1 MDYSMAVAAI
11 FGLAPAVVLMYFVLK
26 KYTYPAV
33 ERPFFSDPTLFGLFA
48 VGLVVGTVMYVV
60 YTYFGGATII
70 TAIAFA
76 LIYELI
82 KMIILNMKRFQ
93 GKSDTVFYGYGL
105 GLGMGA
111 TLAFGMV
118 FYISQAGMDTASWVI
133 LAVMSITTV
142 LLHSATG
149 TTIGEGV
156 TRNRPWEFF
165 FQALLVDMIVQLIMV
180 PVYTI
185 DVGSSVSWL
194 SYVALGSALLVTIV
208 YFYRMH
214 FIKLPEIVRYVL
226 RSEKK
231 KKTVE

>member
-1 MDYSMAVAAI
+1 MAIAAV
-11 FGLAPAVVLMYFVLK
+11 FGLAPAVILMYFVLK

-48 VGLVVGTVMYVV
+48 VGLVVGTVLFVV
-60 YTYFGGATII
+60 YSYFDRASII
-70 TAIAFA
+70 TAVAFA
-76 LIYELI
+76 MIFELI
-82 KMIILNMKRFQ
+82 KMVILNMKRFQ

-118 FYISQAGMDTASWVI
+118 FYITRAGDMDAASWVI
-133 LAVMSITTV
+133 LAIISLTFVF
-142 LLHSATG
+142 LHSATG

-156 TRNRPWEFF
+156 TRNRTWEFF
-165 FQALLVDMIVQLIMV
+165 FQALLVDLMVQLIML
-180 PVYTI
+180 PVFAL
-185 DVGSSVSWL
+185 DVESSSYWL
-194 SYVALGSALLVTIV
+194 AYVALGGALLISIV
-208 YFYRMH
+208 YFYRVH
-214 FIKLPEIVRYVL
+214 FVKLPEIVRYVL

>member
-1 MDYSMAVAAI
+1 MAIAAI
-11 FGLAPAVVLMYFVLK
+11 FGLAPAVALMYFVLK
-26 KYTYPAV
+26 NYTYPKV

-48 VGLVVGTVMYVV
+48 VGLVVGTVLFVV
-60 YTYFGGATII
+60 YSYFDRASII
-70 TAIAFA
+70 TAVAFA
-76 LIYELI
+76 MIFELI
-82 KMIILNMKRFQ
+82 KMVILNMKRFQ
-93 GKSDTVFYGYGL
+93 SKSDTVFYGYGL

-118 FYISQAGMDTASWVI
+118 FYITRAGDMDTASWII
-133 LAVMSITTV
+133 LAIISLTFVF
-142 LLHSATG
+142 LHSATG

-156 TRNRPWEFF
+156 TRNRTWEFF
-165 FQALLVDMIVQLIMV
+165 FQALLVDLMVQLIML
-180 PVYTI
+180 PVFAL
-185 DVGSSVSWL
+185 DVESSSYWL
-194 SYVALGSALLVTIV
+194 AYVALVGALLISIV